1 MIQEMGNR
9 GGGEVEQWKKLVEQE
24 RAKTSKAEA
33 EVKQMQQQIGV
44 KITKFSTA

>member
-24 RAKTSKAEA
+24 RNKANKAEA

-44 KITKFSTA
+44 S